1 MERNSICIP
10 FSSRIRQISITVPR
24 KSAAGQCESQGGQYS
39 EGDQQCAD
47 DSGERCGSGREGEN
61 PVQCI
66 AEQRAEG
73 PLGLS
78 RRPGFI
84 VKWNPFCIKTDEREN
99 PFHIAV
105 VFLQLQYRVRHGA
118 VHHSEI
124 SSAVTHF
131 QTAHP
136 ANDFIECAG
145 QQITEAPLPGA
156 VFAQSCAAVV
166 SFCADDAVH
175 LFQECGR
182 VLKVR
187 IHENAVVTGSIFQT
201 GVHRCLFAE
210 IP

>member
-10 FSSRIRQISITVPR
+10 FSSRIRQISITVPGSPR
-24 KSAAGQCESQGGQYS
+24 PDNANPRAVSTARAISSAPMIPGSAG
-39 EGDQQCAD
+39 
-47 DSGERCGSGREGEN
+47 GSGREGEN

-201 GVHRCLFAE
+201 GVHRRLFAE